1 MNGHPGLGYFDEG
14 LDLVEPKLYAAVRKP
29 FGRAQILPPA
39 AYRSKI
45 FADLEDEK
53 IWTRGWVCIGVQQQ
67 IPGAGDI
74 LPFTVGNHGI
84 HVERLAGG
92 GLIGRFNK
100 AQHGGCRAIPAQCQ
114 TGAKTRCSFTSCG
127 YSRDRAV
134 IHAAEVDEDLRLAGQ
149 YLGDRPERLLPVNVG
164 CWGPFIF
171 VNLDSECESL
181 ADRFKGLGKPTAPY
195 FGAGLKLVSEQQ
207 SELGSN
213 WKLAGH
219 GFLENPSLPFA
230 AGGANKPARPAR
242 SEKPVHAERLYALA
256 DDYAERFSSLPPLA
270 GLAEAER
277 GNARLCWLFP
287 NLLLA
292 LMPDSVMAIIL
303 QPLATASTMQR
314 TALLADQNVAPD
326 FEELD
331 CLWEEAL
338 AGAADAAEARQ
349 LELEAWGSPLKP
361 GSSARRL
368 PREDSA
374 HGYDFQK
381 YLVACILAEHEIYWS
396 APLYSQ
402 PRR

>member
-1 MNGHPGLGYFDEG
+1 MNVHPELGYFDEG
-14 LDLVEPKLYAAVRKP
+14 LDLVEPKPYAAVRKP

-53 IWTRGWVCIGVQQQ
+53 IWTRNWVCIGVQQQ
-67 IPGAGDI
+67 IPEAGDL

-84 HVERLAGG
+84 HVERLNDG

-134 IHAAEVDEDLRLAGQ
+134 IHAAEVDEDSRLAGQ
-149 YLGDRPERLLPVNVG
+149 YLGDRPERLLPVNVES
-164 CWGPFIF
+164 WGPFIF

-181 ADRFKGLGKPTAPY
+181 ADQFKGLDKPTAPY
-195 FGAGLKLVSEQQ
+195 FSAGLKLVSEQQ
-207 SELGSN
+207 SELGCN
-213 WKLAGH
+213 WKLAGR

-230 AGGANKPARPAR
+230 AGKPARPAR
-242 SEKPVHAERLYALA
+242 SDKPSHAERLYALA
-256 DDYAERFSSLPPLA
+256 GDYAERFSPLPSLP
-270 GLAEAER
+270 EAAR
-277 GNARLCWLFP
+277 GKARLCWLFP

-292 LMPDSVMAIIL
+292 LMPDSVMVIIL

-314 TALLADQNVAPD
+314 TALLADQSAEAD
-326 FEELD
+326 WEALD
-331 CLWEEAL
+331 CLWAEAL
-338 AGAADAAEARQ
+338 AGGSDMAEARQ
-349 LELEAWGSPLKP
+349 LEFEAWGSPLKP

-368 PREDSA
+368 PKEDSA
-374 HGYDFQK
+374 SGYDFQK
-381 YLVACILAEHEIYWS
+381 YLVACILAEHEYYWA